1 MPKSSVATHC
11 CSPGSHILGTG
22 RGVAPEEPAVVIL
35 HGGVCEGREPRS
47 ATVDRLS
54 PTRKREFSWCCS
66 FLWGFGCR
74 GTERR
79 LASWRAAAQCSGS
92 QSGRPSGAGLHSGVQ
107 TTHLTRSRTRCDDA
121 RRPGHPSP
129 PRRSVLVSAD
139 LLAARTGPWNPR
151 GSDSTETRAE
161 VQAQPH
167 GRRSP
172 ETSPTKRPLDR

>member
-1 MPKSSVATHC
+1 MSSRARKKQTEMN
-11 CSPGSHILGTG
+11 GSSLGVVVSLEGLAAAECGGSQTG
-22 RGVAPEEPAVVIL
+22 R
-35 HGGVCEGREPRS
+35 R
-47 ATVDRLS
+47 
-54 PTRKREFSWCCS
+54 
-66 FLWGFGCR
+66 
-74 GTERR
+74 
-79 LASWRAAAQCSGS
+79 
-92 QSGRPSGAGLHSGVQ
+92 SGAGFAAGSRSSCQTEAADLHSGVQ

-172 ETSPTKRPLDR
+172 ETSPTKRPLDRRYA